1 MAISLKPSTVPGTRG
16 AQMEAACFTD
26 KQIRTLEGFPW
37 RVGLLNF
44 FLYF

>member
-1 MAISLKPSTVPGTRG
+1 MAISLKPSTVPGTQG